1 MDNVTYYPFLQF
13 FPENFELTEF
23 QFPVAIGLVIR
34 TKEKDL
40 LHERPNSVWTY
51 QIRSLKQKMLT
62 GKPMVLL
69 KLALEFLKR

>member
-23 QFPVAIGLVIR
+23 QFPVAIGLVIW

-40 LHERPNSVWTY
+40 LYESPNSVWTY
-51 QIRSLKQKMLT
+51 QSSSFKKKMLT
-62 GKPMVLL
+62 GKLMVLL